1 MAAERRL
8 LHDNEAGALK
18 VPHNAFGSDSRHILI
33 GMMHALATF
42 ELQGE
47 GNGVG
52 EVARRGGRD

>member
-18 VPHNAFGSDSRHILI
+18 VPHNAFGSDSRHLFVSL
-33 GMMHALATF
+33 MNALATF
-42 ELQGE
+42 EPQRE

-52 EVARRGGRD
+52 EVRVARRE